1 MLISD
6 LRRIVAVALVLTTTF
21 VTMPL
26 SAADFST
33 PRPVIG
39 SVSAV
44 GPVDLRGI
52 GMSQEGTLFAGD
64 SIRAREKGYAKI
76 LMGTGSKI
84 EFFEKTDAKVS
95 RDEQGVKIAM
105 NTGTVGFT
113 ARTPLRI
120 DVLPFEVTATDDAA
134 GNVAIMS
141 SKTAGV
147 RAISGK
153 VTVRNLKTFESFVL
167 MKGQERLLGLT
178 DGTHSASLAEL
189 ASTVPG
195 PIPAPRP
202 QTPAG
207 KTGGGLA
214 MDSGAWLAVIGGAAV
229 AGIAVWGLVVALNNR
244 DDIKDLTASVNTL
257 NGTITASQAATAA
270 ALKNISNA
278 SAIANTVAQQ
288 QAQLAA
294 VSALAG
300 QAQLALTAAGNAAAA
315 ATAASLSS
323 QAQASATRLNA
334 LQSQISAL
342 QAQLAAGGGSSA
354 QLTALLQQEEIERAN
369 SNNLA
374 NALNT
379 LLNANR
385 NTPGVPTG
393 SVGTVGGPN
402 VASASEA
409 E

>member
-1 MLISD
+1 MLTSD
-6 LRRIVAVALVLTTTF
+6 LRRLVAVALVLTTTF

-44 GPVDLRGI
+44 GPVDLRGVGI
-52 GMSQEGTLFAGD
+52 SQEGTLFAGD
-64 SIRAREKGYAKI
+64 SIRAREKGYAKV

-84 EFFEKTDAKVS
+84 ELAEKTDVKVS

-113 ARTPLRI
+113 ARTLLRI

-141 SKTAGV
+141 STTAGV

-153 VTVRNLKTFESFVL
+153 VSVRNLKTSESFVL

-178 DGTHSASLAEL
+178 DGAHSASLAEL
-189 ASTVPG
+189 ASTIPG
-195 PIPAPRP
+195 PIPAPGP

-207 KTGGGLA
+207 KTGGGIA

-244 DDIKDLTASVNTL
+244 DDIKDLTASVNKL
-257 NGTITASQAATAA
+257 SGTITANQAANAA

-278 SAIANTVAQQ
+278 IAIANATSQQ
-288 QAQLAA
+288 QAALAA
-294 VSALAG
+294 ASAALG
-300 QAQLALTAAGNAAAA
+300 QAQLAFTASGNTAAAA
-315 ATAASLSS
+315 QAAALLGQIATSLTALGAL
-323 QAQASATRLNA
+323 QTRL
-334 LQSQISAL
+334 QAL
-342 QAQLAAGGGSSA
+342 QATGDAAGIAAALSTEETQRGTTNT
-354 QLTALLQQEEIERAN
+354 QITTA
-369 SNNLA
+369 
-374 NALNT
+374 NT
-379 LLNANR
+379 LFR
-385 NTPGVPTG
+385 NNPGPGVPAPNL
-393 SVGTVGGPN
+393 GTVAGPT
-402 VASASEA
+402 VASASVPV
-409 E
+409 